1 MSFSLCVVVKLTQ
14 IKHISG
20 KWAVKKR
27 VQKSPN
33 LCNVQKFS
41 AVVIGNELGLT
52 IWAMWALIWVVAP
65 VPLSPIQGPTRAEK
79 VGGSFSIQKFMLQ
92 ILEGLNRAFWAWTR
106 KKLVQKKKSCLS
118 HISGRGLIRPAACH
132 VWSEPSDF
140 FYFHLIFVTSGP
152 VVVVGEPLLLVLGE
166 TSDAELRTSPGR
178 TRAIPGPSSAGQFVR
193 LQILGQE
200 P

>member
-14 IKHISG
+14 NKHISG

-33 LCNVQKFS
+33 LCNVQKFN
-41 AVVIGNELGLT
+41 AFVLGNDYELGLT
-52 IWAMWALIWVVAP
+52 IW
-65 VPLSPIQGPTRAEK
+65 LSHVSLDISLRTCATLANSGSHTSWKGEVYGYGGVWLFIFDIIK
-79 VGGSFSIQKFMLQ
+79 VYGSNLGKDGGTKSDEFPKGGGGAISIQKFMLQ
-92 ILEGLNRAFWAWTR
+92 ILETLRRAFWAWKR

-140 FYFHLIFVTSGP
+140 LI
-152 VVVVGEPLLLVLGE
+152 
-166 TSDAELRTSPGR
+166 
-178 TRAIPGPSSAGQFVR
+178 SSWS
-193 LQILGQE
+193 L
-200 P
+200 